1 MTDREKR
8 EDDKL
13 KKLIHDAYDFSD
25 EQLLAELEEAKATLS
40 DSDFSGIEDR
50 MYQKL
55 HRRLEEE
62 TCTDESPEKP
72 SSNDL
77 TAILA
82 TSLKRKGDHSKK
94 KKIAMIGLLAAA
106 FVGML
111 GVTAVGEK
119 NYFFRIYQTGQSTK
133 INNSSYLKAYGKLDD
148 AYESAAEQLNMPI
161 MKMGYMPVD
170 LTFIELGIS
179 DGIADFY
186 FKYNKNKVHFVQEK
200 REIDMLLSMDSDRDN
215 SINSV
220 YNEWLQMDICI
231 SEEKYEDNENG
242 YSSLIC
248 IDNRLYRFTG
258 QIEEQEMRKIVENL
272 YFD

>member
-62 TCTDESPEKP
+62 MCTDESPEKP

-77 TAILA
+77 TAIPA
-82 TSLKRKGDHSKK
+82 TSPKRKSGHSKK
-94 KKIAMIGLLAAA
+94 KKIAIIGLLAAA

-119 NYFFRIYQTGQSTK
+119 NYFFRIYQTGQNAK
-133 INNSSYLKAYGKLDD
+133 VNNSENFRTLGNLKD
-148 AYESAAEQLNMPI
+148 AYINAAEYLDMPI
-161 MKMGYMPVD
+161 MKLGYIPSEMK
-170 LTFIELGIS
+170 FSELELS
-179 DGIADFY
+179 KDVADFY
-186 FKYNKNKVHFVQEK
+186 FRYNDKKIHFTQEQ
-200 REIDMLLSMDSDRDN
+200 REMDVLFGINSDREN
-215 SINSV
+215 SELTV
-220 YNEWLQMDICI
+220 YNEWLQLDIHLD
-231 SEEKYEDNENG
+231 EETYQDGENG
-242 YSSLIC
+242 YSALVC
-248 IDNRLYRFTG
+248 IKNRAYRING
-258 QIEEQEMRKIVENL
+258 QIERKEMKKIVENL